1 MTRITDTTTIIRTA
15 LAVCLALAALYALAP
30 AAAAAPPPSSA
41 KALDGVVN
49 LNTAT
54 EAQLIML
61 PRVGEKVARRIIDFR
76 DQHGP
81 FQRPEDLM
89 NVQGIG
95 EKVFDRLKPH
105 LAVEG
110 ETTLRRAVVPAEGG
124 AAKN

>member
-1 MTRITDTTTIIRTA
+1 MTRITDMTSVRTA
-15 LAVCLALAALYALAP
+15 LVVCLALAALCALAP
-30 AAAAAPPPSSA
+30 AAAAAPPPSSS

-54 EAQLIML
+54 EAQLVML
-61 PRVGEKVARRIIDFR
+61 PRVGEKVARRIIAFR
-76 DQHGP
+76 EQHGP

-110 ETTLRRAVVPAEGG
+110 ETTLHEAAAPAAGG
-124 AAKN
+124 APKK